1 MRRTALLRTLSVSLV
16 ALVVGISGGALAAP
30 APPPSDHPAV
40 AVAAGNVFVDGT
52 NIVDGNPN
60 KLTFPPGN
68 MSAPQVVVADTGAE
82 HILGYDF
89 NLNGSA
95 LYGVNDTTSSLIN
108 VNQSTGAET
117 TVGPMTKPAGDTWVD
132 LTIDPTTGAAY
143 ASSANDANYSFYS
156 LNLGTGATTLI
167 NLVTTTV
174 VPLDMSM
181 NCAGVM
187 YAETAVDDSL
197 YTVNPANGALTLVGP
212 LGFNLVNAQGMD
224 FDNATGVLHAWVHSL
239 DVATATYSSTYS
251 SINPS
256 TGAATA
262 FPGGSPYGEY
272 EGAVKS
278 QCAAPAVAVTSG
290 PNGKT
295 ADLRPTFGF
304 TAGGATT
311 VQCSIDKGTP
321 TVVPC
326 AGSSFQPARDLAPG
340 SWTFRVLGT
349 RGTRTG
355 QDTRAFTVV
364 DCATLRANVAKA
376 KKKVKKAKKKLKRAK
391 RTGSQHAIAKAKK
404 KLKKAKKKLK
414 KAKRAL
420 AAEPVC
426 GS

>member
-1 MRRTALLRTLSVSLV
+1 MRRTVLLRTLSVSLV

-30 APPPSDHPAV
+30 APPPSDHTAVAV

-52 NIVDGNPN
+52 NIVDGHPN

-68 MSAPQVVVADTGAE
+68 MSAPQVVAVEGGSDN
-82 HILGYDF
+82 IFGYDF
-89 NLNGSA
+89 TPDGSA
-95 LYGVNDTTSSLIN
+95 LYGVNDTASSLIT
-108 VNQSTGAET
+108 VNQSTGAES
-117 TVGPMTKPAGDTWVD
+117 TVGPMTKPSGDTWVD

-143 ASSANDANYSFYS
+143 ASSANNANYSFYS
-156 LNLGTGATTLI
+156 LNLATGATTLI

-212 LGFNLVNAQGMD
+212 LGINLNNAQGMD
-224 FDNATGVLHAWVHSL
+224 FDNATGILHAWLLSL
-239 DVATATYSSTYS
+239 NGATYSSTYS
-251 SINPS
+251 SINLS

-262 FPGGSPYGEY
+262 FPGGSPFGEY
-272 EGAVKS
+272 EGAVKT
-278 QCAAPAVAVTSG
+278 QCGAPAVAVTSG
-290 PNGKT
+290 PSGKT

-321 TVVPC
+321 ALVPC
-326 AGSSFQPARDLAPG
+326 AGSSFQPAANLAPG

-349 RGTRTG
+349 RGARTG
-355 QDTRAFTVV
+355 QASRAFIVV

-414 KAKRAL
+414 RAKKAL